1 MIKILYSKFIL
12 IVGTILLLCGYS
24 VTAYSQE
31 RVFINTSLSAIGGNR
46 SDGAH
51 QNSYYLYGG
60 LRYQAQDY
68 YLSLNLPLVFNSSG
82 SFTQVGG
89 MYIPNGN
96 NEEGV
101 GEGLHGS
108 GGHGSMT
115 DGGHSMLPQNVGI
128 GDMYMFGSYNILKET
143 RSFPGIFTDGF
154 VKFPTASSSLNIGTG
169 EFDFNLAISARKFV
183 STLSFYVQ
191 VGYLFLGNA
200 DEANIENPLTLSL
213 GIGNSFGNGKHLL
226 LLGYDS
232 YSTIVAGFAS
242 LKQVSIGYTYL
253 ISPTLSYLMIGSVG
267 LNSSTSDY
275 TISAGLSFSI

>member
-1 MIKILYSKFIL
+1 MNKPKRSKHIIIIGVLVLLVGLFADVNAQNRLY
-12 IVGTILLLCGYS
+12 
-24 VTAYSQE
+24 
-31 RVFINTSLSAIGGNR
+31 INTSLSAIGGNL
-46 SDGAH
+46 SDGTH

-96 NEEGV
+96 NDKST
-101 GEGLHGS
+101 GEGFHGS
-108 GGHGSMT
+108 GSHGSMVNSEHGMSSL
-115 DGGHSMLPQNVGI
+115 DAGI
-128 GDMYMFGSYNILKET
+128 GDTYLFGSYNIFKET
-143 RSFPGIFTDGF
+143 ASIPGIFTDGF
-154 VKFPTASSSLNIGTG
+154 VKFPTASSSLNIATG
-169 EFDFNLAISARKFV
+169 EFDFNLAMSARKFV

-191 VGYLFLGNA
+191 IGYLFLGNA

-213 GIGNSFGNGKHLL
+213 GIGNSFGNGKHVL

-242 LKQVSIGYTYL
+242 PKQVSLGYTYL
-253 ISPTLSYLMIGSVG
+253 INPNLSYLMIGSIG

-275 TISAGLSFSI
+275 TISTGLSFGL

>member
-1 MIKILYSKFIL
+1 MIKIQYSRYIL
-12 IVGTILLLCGYS
+12 IVGTVLLLFGYS

-31 RVFINTSLSAIGGNR
+31 RVFINTSLSAIGGSL
-46 SDGAH
+46 SDGSH

-60 LRYQAQDY
+60 LRYQAQNY

-89 MYIPNGN
+89 MYIPSGK
-96 NEEGV
+96 NEESF

-108 GGHGSMT
+108 GGHGSMMNSESEMPSL
-115 DGGHSMLPQNVGI
+115 DVGI
-128 GDMYMFGSYNILKET
+128 GDTYLFGSYNIFSET
-143 RSFPGIFTDGF
+143 ASLPGIFTDGF
-154 VKFPTASSSLNIGTG
+154 VKFPTASYSLNIGTG
-169 EFDFNLAISARKFV
+169 GFDFNLAISIRKFV

-200 DEANIENPLTLSL
+200 DETNIENPLTLSL

-232 YSTIVAGFAS
+232 YSTIVAGFVS
-242 LKQVSIGYTYL
+242 PKQVSLGYTYL
-253 ISPTLSYLMIGSVG
+253 INPTLSYLMIGSVG

-275 TISAGLSFSI
+275 TISAGLSFGI